1 VRWIHASRT
10 QVPDQ
15 DRTLEVIARNVALAA
30 GFDAVT
36 RQRLA
41 EIATTLIRTKRWE
54 AVGDVDLTDEVL
66 VTIAANAAVPV
77 LALDLQVYRGVQS
90 IIVRPTTD
98 VTSGTR
104 AGRATGVVSDAPM
117 AVIGQAT
124 PGTGP
129 LSIAWDAALADS
141 RNPGT
146 GRNVVIHEFAHKI
159 DMSDGYSDGTPPLG
173 GNDLARWTELLADEY
188 ERIEPRSSDAVLRA
202 YAWTNPAEFFA
213 VTTEAFFCTPERLHA
228 AKPTLYDALADFYRR
243 DPRGRWSG

>member
-1 VRWIHASRT
+1 
-10 QVPDQ
+10 
-15 DRTLEVIARNVALAA
+15 
-30 GFDAVT
+30 
-36 RQRLA
+36 
-41 EIATTLIRTKRWE
+41 LIRTKRWE

-66 VTIAANAAVPV
+66 ITLAANAAVPV
-77 LALDLQVYRGVQS
+77 LGLDLQVYRGVQS
-90 IIVRPTTD
+90 IIIQPTTD
-98 VTSGTR
+98 ISSGTR
-104 AGRATGVVSDAPM
+104 AGRATGVVSDGPM

-173 GNDLARWTELLADEY
+173 GNDLDRWTKLLADEY
-188 ERIEPRSSDAVLRA
+188 ERIEPRSSDEVLRA

-213 VTTEAFFCTPERLHA
+213 VATEAFFCTPVGLHH
-228 AKPTLYDALADFYRR
+228 AKPTLYAALADFYRQ
-243 DPRGRWSG
+243 DPRARWRG